1 MFSFTAFT
9 ALFGAVVGFFLYDP
23 KAIPGL
29 WHARMIAILAKHL
42 LWKGNQS
49 LTETSAIGP
58 LAPST
63 IFRPRR
69 THSYCSIAE
78 IDLNMHKSNST
89 FYADI
94 DLSRIELL
102 ATLFKDA
109 ITPLSPRAS
118 LAPDN
123 AYSRRNRRRQLIAAL
138 GGINGVFR
146 REIKPYQRYEL
157 VSRVLAWDE
166 KWIYIVSYFLK
177 PSQAKKDA
185 EITDDRILASA
196 VSKYVFKQGRQTVEP
211 AEVLTNLGLLA
222 GDHAAQSDAD
232 DSADVP
238 ASAPEHLPL
247 PRQDLVDYP
256 NHSGSESDEWTWS
269 HVEVERKRGL
279 AIAKHL
285 VGLNGV

>member
-1 MFSFTAFT
+1 MIFFPAFT

-29 WHARMIAILAKHL
+29 WHARMLAILAKHL
-42 LWKGNQS
+42 LWKGNQA
-49 LTETSAIGP
+49 LTATPAISP

-69 THSYCSIAE
+69 THSYCSITE
-78 IDLNMHKSNST
+78 IDMNLHKSNST

-102 ATLFKDA
+102 AILFKDA

-123 AYSRRNRRRQLIAAL
+123 AYSRRNRRRPLIAAL
-138 GGINGVFR
+138 GGVNCVFR

-157 VSRVLAWDE
+157 VSRVLAWDD

-177 PSQAKKDA
+177 PSRSKQEA

-196 VSKYVFKQGRQTVEP
+196 VSKYVFKQGRQTVQP

-222 GDHAAQSDAD
+222 GDHAAQCDAD
-232 DSADVP
+232 DSADVS
-238 ASAPEHLPL
+238 ASAPEHPPL

-256 NHSGSESDEWTWS
+256 NHSDGKPDEWTWS
-269 HVEVERKRGL
+269 HVEVERQRGL
-279 AIAKHL
+279 AIAKNM

>member
-1 MFSFTAFT
+1 MISFSAVT

-29 WHARMIAILAKHL
+29 WHARMIAILVKHL
-42 LWKGNQS
+42 LWKGNQV
-49 LTETSAIGP
+49 LTGTPSTGP

-78 IDLNMHKSNST
+78 IDMNLHKSNST

-102 ATLFKDA
+102 AILFKDA
-109 ITPLSPRAS
+109 ITPLSPRAT
-118 LAPDN
+118 LAPEN

-138 GGINGVFR
+138 GGVNCVFR
-146 REIKPYQRYEL
+146 QEIKPYQSFEI

-177 PSQAKKDA
+177 PTKTKQDA
-185 EITDDRILASA
+185 EITEDRILASA
-196 VSKYVFKQGRQTVEP
+196 VSKYVFKQGRRTVQP
-211 AEVLTNLGLLA
+211 AEVLMNLGLLA
-222 GDHAAQSDAD
+222 GDHAASDAD
-232 DSADVP
+232 GSADVP
-238 ASAPEHLPL
+238 ASAPEHPPL

-256 NHSGSESDEWTWS
+256 DHNGREPDKWSWS
-269 HVEVERKRGL
+269 HVEVERQRGL
-279 AIAKHL
+279 AIAKDM